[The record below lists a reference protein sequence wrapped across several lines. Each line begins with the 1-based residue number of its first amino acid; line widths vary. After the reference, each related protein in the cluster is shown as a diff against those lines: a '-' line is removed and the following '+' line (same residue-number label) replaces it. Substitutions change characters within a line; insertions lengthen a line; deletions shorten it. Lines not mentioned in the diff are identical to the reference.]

1 MTVDISTPTSALSP
15 RPSSDF
21 NDLHRVRS
29 LHSPTPSTSSG
40 HKKRRKLP
48 WRSTKTFPRRQRE
61 PWVTKNFFP
70 YTGEREDWLARAL
83 EAARLASRSWL
94 HAQRCGQWDIIDGDC
109 LTLAVFDRVYEM

>member
-1 MTVDISTPTSALSP
+1 MTVDITSPLSPLSP
-15 RPSSDF
+15 RESSDF
-21 NDLHRVRS
+21 GDLARVRS
-29 LHSPTPSTSSG
+29 LTSPTPSALP
-40 HKKRRKLP
+40 KKRRKLP
-48 WRSTKTFPRRQRE
+48 WRSSKSFPRRQRE

-94 HAQRCGQWDIIDGDC
+94 AAQRSGMWDRIDGDC